1 VSRANSRYISN
12 TRLPPLRSSS
22 LFLPVTTTILHFAS
36 VYPARHFIVSQNCT
50 VQDIEHIRKASILAA
65 RIYYLSYTTINYSHL
80 EFRLHKS
87 FYFISFITTY
97 KMIPRRSIM
106 ALCLLTAL
114 TTVVAQDPTIT
125 STSVGVPTNT
135 PVPSVI
141 TVTSPVLE
149 SSPSPVPDPSTESS
163 EYYPSTPGQS
173 YDSDPNAI
181 IDETKQEE
189 NNEGA
194 SGKSDTFVNIPLGAQ
209 IGIISAVVV
218 VGVAG
223 MVLSVLWYLRRR
235 RQWELSGRRST
246 VPRIGVNAKGEF
258 TMGTQGDIPHRAP
271 RLRAPSPADSF
282 DDSALEKGNVRSEF
296 ENESTKAPTGWK
308 RMFSRK

>member
-1 VSRANSRYISN
+1 
-12 TRLPPLRSSS
+12 
-22 LFLPVTTTILHFAS
+22 
-36 VYPARHFIVSQNCT
+36 
-50 VQDIEHIRKASILAA
+50 
-65 RIYYLSYTTINYSHL
+65 
-80 EFRLHKS
+80 
-87 FYFISFITTY
+87 
-97 KMIPRRSIM
+97 MIPRRSIM

-114 TTVVAQDPTIT
+114 TAVVAQDPTTT
-125 STSVGVPTNT
+125 SDSVGAPTNT

-149 SSPSPVPDPSTESS
+149 PTPSPVPDPSTESS
-163 EYYPSTPGQS
+163 EYYPTTPGQS
-173 YDSDPNAI
+173 YDNNNDPNSI

-189 NNEGA
+189 NNAGA

-223 MVLSVLWYLRRR
+223 MVACVLWYLRRR

-246 VPRIGVNAKGEF
+246 IPRIGVNAKGEF

-271 RLRAPSPADSF
+271 RLRAPSPVDSF
-282 DDSALEKGNVRSEF
+282 DDSALEKGNVKSEF
-296 ENESTKAPTGWK
+296 ESESTKAPTGWK
-308 RMFSRK
+308 KVFSKK